1 MASERY
7 ELRIPLKRLLIGML
21 VTIVPISIAGLW
33 SISQGEKS
41 LERTIGSHFRTI
53 AEGTAVEIS
62 QFIHDRVIDVVVM
75 AYDPMVIDAVV
86 SANRSYAGMSDAA
99 IGGRIQNIEKIWN
112 TPAADSYVKEVLS
125 SRASQTL
132 RRHRERDP
140 RFLRVTV
147 TDGKGATVAAT
158 HKTIDYFQADEDFWQ
173 AVYAGGRGAI
183 NLTDILYD
191 EVTKAHYIGIGVP
204 VVEDQSNRF
213 IGSVDAL
220 VDVST
225 LFPFVNRVQIGPTAR
240 AALVK
245 GDGTIIGAPNI
256 TYSMKI
262 DSDPFTAVKDALQTL
277 EGRQTGYLVASVS
290 GGARKLI
297 GFADTGLRDDYQN
310 LDWVVLVSQD
320 TQEAFRPIRAIGRLL
335 AFMALM
341 GLAMVMFLGVYFS
354 LHRKVEMADIE
365 EEIHRPEPAHRNGG

>member
-7 ELRIPLKRLLIGML
+7 ELRVPLKRLLIGML

-33 SISQGEKS
+33 SISQGEKAI
-41 LERTIGSHFRTI
+41 ERTIGSHFRTI
-53 AEGTAVEIS
+53 AEGTAAEIS
-62 QFIHDRVIDVVVM
+62 QFIHDRVIDVGVM
-75 AYDPMVIDAVV
+75 AHDPMIVDAVV

-99 IGGRIQNIEKIWN
+99 ISGRIENIEKIWN
-112 TPAADSYVKEVLS
+112 KSSADSYVKEMLS
-125 SRASQTL
+125 NRASQTL

-147 TDGKGATVAAT
+147 TDEKGATVAAT
-158 HKTIDYFQADEDFWQ
+158 HKTIDYFQADEDFWR
-173 AVYAGGRGAI
+173 AIYAGGRGAI

-225 LFPFVNRVQIGPTAR
+225 LFPFVNRIQIGPTAR

-262 DSDPFTAVKDALQTL
+262 GSDPFTAVKDALQTL

-290 GGARKLI
+290 GGSRKLI
-297 GFADTGLRDDYQN
+297 GFADTGLREDYQN
-310 LDWVVLVSQD
+310 LD
-320 TQEAFRPIRAIGRLL
+320 
-335 AFMALM
+335 
-341 GLAMVMFLGVYFS
+341 
-354 LHRKVEMADIE
+354 
-365 EEIHRPEPAHRNGG
+365 